1 MTLASELAALGQV
14 LLIDLVLAA
23 DNAIIVGMVAAR
35 LPKEQRARVIM
46 IGILA
51 ATIMRIGFAVV
62 TSHLLQIIGLTLAGG
77 ILLLWVCWKL
87 WREIRATAAE
97 SHELDDPA
105 GERPIKDGEIKTTR
119 QAIIQIVLADISMS
133 LDNVLAVAGAAGEHT
148 WVLIMGLTLSVAFMG
163 IAATLIARILK
174 KYHWLSYVGL
184 ITILYVSLKMIWE
197 GSEQVF
203 HF

>member
-97 SHELDDPA
+97 SHELDDPT

>member
-87 WREIRATAAE
+87 WREIRATAVE
-97 SHELDDPA
+97 SQELDDPT
-105 GERPIKDGEIKTTR
+105 GERPIKGGEIKTTR

>member
-97 SHELDDPA
+97 SQELDDPT

>member
-105 GERPIKDGEIKTTR
+105 GERPIKGGEIKTTR

>member
-1 MTLASELAALGQV
+1 
-14 LLIDLVLAA
+14 
-23 DNAIIVGMVAAR
+23 
-35 LPKEQRARVIM
+35 
-46 IGILA
+46 
-51 ATIMRIGFAVV
+51 MRIGFAVV

-87 WREIRATAAE
+87 WREIRATAPE

-163 IAATLIARILK
+163 IAATLIARVLK
-174 KYHWLSYVGL
+174 KYHWLAYVGL